1 LKKHK
6 QRASQ
11 RGVAYCT
18 MQESTG
24 CKSWC
29 TAMLQFR
36 HASHLRH
43 ATVWTPPDPP
53 RAPPAQKPTRIRRP
67 DWLRRKH
74 SHPGVRQVNRAA
86 SQRSCLR
93 SGQAPHVQK
102 PVHMHW
108 SGWLRR
114 KSHVSGM
121 AGQPSS
127 LTARSSLRTGGQAD
141 GDGRDL
147 LRVQAGDLVGD
158 ARRAQ
163 VPEAQ
168 RAVKVAADGQAAV
181 QAHAH
186 AVHAGVAHQRAL
198 AEAARQVPHLCD
210 RVGSGQ
216 SGWAT
221 LCVTEA
227 AGTCRRPKRCT
238 TSVQASRE
246 AGLSTPC
253 WPAASALAQGRTLMA
268 RTNRALGV

>member
-1 LKKHK
+1 
-6 QRASQ
+6 
-11 RGVAYCT
+11 

-198 AEAARQVPHLCD
+198 AEAARQVPDLCTGGEGLGRGGVSNAGCSRGSWHLPAA
-210 RVGSGQ
+210 Q
-216 SGWAT
+216 S
-221 LCVTEA
+221 VS
-227 AGTCRRPKRCT
+227 P
-238 TSVQASRE
+238 ASRPQ
-246 AGLSTPC
+246 ARLVLRHTTDQL
-253 WPAASALAQGRTLMA
+253 PARWHTAA
-268 RTNRALGV
+268 RSRPLPTEHLVCDGELNS